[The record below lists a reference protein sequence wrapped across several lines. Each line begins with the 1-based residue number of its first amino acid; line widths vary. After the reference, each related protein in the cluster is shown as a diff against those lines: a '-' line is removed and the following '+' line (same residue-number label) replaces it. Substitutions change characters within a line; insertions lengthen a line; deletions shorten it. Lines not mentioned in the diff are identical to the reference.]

1 MLLVL
6 LLFRLFHGLS
16 QVCVAPL
23 RTLSRLKLVSRD
35 QLLIR
40 CLALVSC
47 LATVGSLFLNL
58 LDSVVGEQFLIPDVL
73 SNEESRAFSR
83 VLIVC
88 LFGFGA

>member
-6 LLFRLFHGLS
+6 LLFWLFHGFS

-23 RTLSRLKLVSRD
+23 RTLSRLKLVRRD
-35 QLLIR
+35 HLLIG

-47 LATVGSLFLNL
+47 LATVGFLFLNL

-73 SNEESRAFSR
+73 SNEESRALTR

-88 LFGFGA
+88 LFGFWA